1 MDISNKKLKKAF
13 TLYQTGR
20 LKEAL
25 TLCEKFLQKESCNE
39 EALELEGKILKDL
52 GRLEEAIITWKI
64 NAEYNDNE
72 DAKNSLSEIDEDKKQ
87 HTLSYENLSQL
98 ISEATN
104 EQPENNNLIEATTS
118 QTPLSI
124 EEPKKI
130 EETKDTIIENSV
142 KVDVKAEEKIE
153 IKVEESIKKK
163 TVESANKK
171 ESIKT
176 SYIKEETKNISKQKT
191 KVAETK
197 TTKHVENSK
206 PVEEFIP
213 SNIEATTSRKSSKR
227 IIYTSVG
234 VVIIAIAIIAAIY
247 ASTTSNHKKAIKPPV
262 QSSQNA
268 QAAKPTPA
276 PEAQPKKLTDEQ
288 GQALI
293 DQLTTAADANSIDTV
308 NSLLQKNPLD
318 VIPEKYVA
326 DYNNALGF
334 MENQG
339 VNYYYEK
346 EVSAYNNK
354 QYEDTINY
362 FNQAKPYYKK
372 FKAAPTML
380 FYTASSY
387 EALNQK
393 EKAMET
399 YKEYL
404 KDFPNSEYYTEE
416 CLYNLAMYYNQTND
430 LTQAKQYASEL
441 STNYPNSMY
450 NNTNIEGILKK

>member
-25 TLCEKFLQKESCNE
+25 SLCEKFLQKESCNE

-104 EQPENNNLIEATTS
+104 EHPENNNLIEAPRV

-124 EEPKKI
+124 EEP
-130 EETKDTIIENSV
+130 TKAEDFNTSIVENSV
-142 KVDVKAEEKIE
+142 KVEEKVE
-153 IKVEESIKKK
+153 IKIEEPIKKK
-163 TVESANKK
+163 TVESAEKK
-171 ESIKT
+171 ESVKT
-176 SYIKEETKNISKQKT
+176 SYIKEETKNVSKP
-191 KVAETK
+191 KVKVTETK
-197 TTKHVENSK
+197 TTKKVENSK

-213 SNIEATTSRKSSKR
+213 SNIESRNSTKSSKK

-234 VVIIAIAIIAAIY
+234 VIIIAIAIIGAIY
-247 ASTTSNHKKAIKPPV
+247 ASTTSNNKKVTKPPV
-262 QSSQNA
+262 QSSQSG
-268 QAAKPTPA
+268 QVVKPTPA
-276 PEAQPKKLTDEQ
+276 PTPEAQPKKLTDEQ

-308 NSLLQKNPLD
+308 NNLLQKNPLD

-354 QYEDTINY
+354 QYEATIDY
-362 FNQAKPYYKK
+362 FNQAKPYYKN

-404 KDFPNSEYYTEE
+404 KVFPNSEYYTEE

-430 LTQAKQYASEL
+430 ITQAKQYASEL

-450 NNTNIEGILKK
+450 NNTNIKGILKK